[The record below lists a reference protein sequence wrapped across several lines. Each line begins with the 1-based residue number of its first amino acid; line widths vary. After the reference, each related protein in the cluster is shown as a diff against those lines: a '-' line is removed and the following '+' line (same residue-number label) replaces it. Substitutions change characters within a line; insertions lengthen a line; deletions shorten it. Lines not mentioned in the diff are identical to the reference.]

1 MKREIT
7 YYGVQ
12 PPHAAEQ
19 SERLQRDRAK
29 MLHDLADPA
38 RFAPSPQPNSVAAGS
53 DSEPIHPPSQA
64 ETIFRTCL
72 IVCGFVLLAGLAL
85 LGIYWV
91 CVLIASLR

>member
-1 MKREIT
+1 MKREVT
-7 YYGVQ
+7 YYGIQ

-29 MLHDLADPA
+29 MLYDLADPA
-38 RFAPSPQPNSVAAGS
+38 RFAPSPQPDAVAAGP
-53 DSEPIHPPSQA
+53 DPQPIRPPSQA

-72 IVCGFVLLAGLAL
+72 IVCGFVALAGLAL

-91 CVLIASLR
+91 GVLIASLR